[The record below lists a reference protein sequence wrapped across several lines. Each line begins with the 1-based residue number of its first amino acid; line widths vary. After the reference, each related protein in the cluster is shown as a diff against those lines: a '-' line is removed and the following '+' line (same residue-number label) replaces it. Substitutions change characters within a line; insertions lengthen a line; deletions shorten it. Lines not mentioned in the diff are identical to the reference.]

1 MTLEQYGWN
10 EDWNQ
15 LWNRNGDRTEG
26 TMPARIVGDFGSR
39 YRVVTEEGE
48 GWGELSGKLRHS
60 LETFGDYPAI
70 GDWTEVRK
78 SEAGPY
84 VLQRV
89 LERRSQI
96 SRKAAGS
103 QPREQIVA
111 ANVDTLFLVS
121 ALNDDYNI
129 RRMERYLIMAW
140 NSGASPVI
148 VLTKADLCDDPES
161 RLREME
167 LAAPGVPVLAVSAVK
182 DRGRAELMPY
192 IGEGRTATLTGS
204 SGCGKS
210 TLVNWLSGEEVQ
222 LTGAVR
228 EDDSRGRH
236 TTTRRELF
244 VLPDG
249 GIIIDTPGMREL
261 QLWEDEGGL
270 DLAFAD
276 IAQLSAGC
284 RFADCRHEREEGCAV
299 REAVESGEL
308 AEKRLRSYHKTQRE
322 LQFQATKESRL
333 KRKGAAAAAAGTKG
347 SGSRARKYDWRA
359 EMDE

>member
-1 MTLEQYGWN
+1 
-10 EDWNQ
+10 
-15 LWNRNGDRTEG
+15 
-26 TMPARIVGDFGSR
+26 
-39 YRVVTEEGE
+39 
-48 GWGELSGKLRHS
+48 
-60 LETFGDYPAI
+60 
-70 GDWTEVRK
+70 
-78 SEAGPY
+78 
-84 VLQRV
+84 
-89 LERRSQI
+89 
-96 SRKAAGS
+96 
-103 QPREQIVA
+103 
-111 ANVDTLFLVS
+111 
-121 ALNDDYNI
+121 
-129 RRMERYLIMAW
+129 MAW
-140 NSGASPVI
+140 KSGATPVI